1 MKGHVVII
9 GSGLGGLSSGIILAK
24 NGYKV
29 TILEQES
36 QVGGCL
42 QCFKRDGVKFETGM
56 HFIGSAS
63 KGQTLQRL
71 LHYLEAEVPLSPLN
85 PEGYEVIVL
94 NGRRYSFANGRQRF
108 IDGLCR
114 FFPDQRPNLNR
125 LCDTIESLAKASNL
139 HSLTRPDT
147 ESAISTEY
155 QLRSLNDVIDELI
168 TDIELRKVVVGN
180 LPLYGAVKDKTPF
193 STYAFVMDFYNQS
206 AYRIIGG
213 SERLTDALLR
223 TLRKYGGEVLP
234 CHKVVEVVCNDQRVT
249 GVRCDNGIFFEADTV
264 ISDIH
269 PARLIDIVHS
279 PLLRP
284 AYRHRIQKIPNTIGG
299 FSVYLHF
306 KPKSVPYMNCNF
318 YSYNTDTPWNCE
330 QYTDDDWP
338 RGYLYMHLC
347 DHEDQQYAN
356 SGVIL
361 SYMHMRDVEKWK
373 GTKVGQRGADYE
385 RFKKLHAHRLLSCVE
400 KDFPGLTDQ
409 LQTFYTSTPL
419 TYYDYTGTQDGSM
432 YGIMKDIN
440 LGPAA
445 RVHHRTKIPNLLLTG
460 QNVNSHGILGVL
472 VGTLVTCGELIDSET
487 LFDQIVH
494 G

>member
-85 PEGYEVIVL
+85 PEGYEVIAL
-94 NGRRYSFANGRQRF
+94 NGRQYSFANGRQQF
-108 IDGLCR
+108 IDGLCK

-125 LCDTIESLAKASNL
+125 LCDTIESLANASNL
-139 HSLTRPDT
+139 HSLTRTDT
-147 ESAISTEY
+147 DPTISTEY
-155 QLRSLNDVIDELI
+155 QLRSINDVIDELI
-168 TDIELRKVVVGN
+168 TDTELRKVVVGN

-213 SERLTDALLR
+213 SDRLTAALLC
-223 TLRKYGGEVLP
+223 TLRKYDAEVLS
-234 CHKVVEVVCNDQRVT
+234 CHKVVEVVCNDQRAT
-249 GVRCDNGIFFEADTV
+249 GVRCEDGTFFEADIV
-264 ISDIH
+264 ISGIH
-269 PARLIDIVHS
+269 PARLMEIVHA

-284 AYRHRIQKIPNTIGG
+284 AYRHRIQTIPNTIGG
-299 FSVYLHF
+299 FTVYLHF
-306 KPKSVPYMNCNF
+306 KPKSVPYMNYNF
-318 YSYNTDTPWNCE
+318 YSYNTNTPWNCE
-330 QYTDDDWP
+330 QYTGDDWP

-385 RFKKLHAHRLLSCVE
+385 RFKELHARRLLSCAE
-400 KDFPGLTDQ
+400 RDFPGLTSQ
-409 LQTFYTSTPL
+409 LQSFYTSTPL
-419 TYYDYTGTQDGSM
+419 TYYDYTGTEDGSM
-432 YGIMKDIN
+432 YGIVKDIS

-445 RVHHRTKIPNLLLTG
+445 RVHHRTKIPNLL
-460 QNVNSHGILGVL
+460 
-472 VGTLVTCGELIDSET
+472 
-487 LFDQIVH
+487 
-494 G
+494 